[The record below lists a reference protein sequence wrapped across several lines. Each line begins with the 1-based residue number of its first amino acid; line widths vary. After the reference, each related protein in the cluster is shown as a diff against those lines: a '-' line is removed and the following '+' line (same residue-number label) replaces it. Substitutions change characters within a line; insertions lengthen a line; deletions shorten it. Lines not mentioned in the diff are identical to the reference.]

1 MYAASAS
8 LCVCGLFLFDNCIVR
23 DHDHRCLLHVMQ
35 SRNVA
40 ALGYLAVLMLH
51 HSNMATVDDGGASK
65 HAAVMSAVKLL
76 EVRVLDQLCSH
87 CYCVF
92 ILAST

>member
-1 MYAASAS
+1 MFIFFA
-8 LCVCGLFLFDNCIVR
+8 FL
-23 DHDHRCLLHVMQ
+23 MQ

-76 EVRVLDQLCSH
+76 EVRVPM
-87 CYCVF
+87 
-92 ILAST
+92 